1 MRVIFL
7 TVFLHLFFIDSNAQS
22 NYQPGLVHKNAG
34 EIIKG
39 WIDYRAWEKNPK
51 EIRFK
56 ENENDEAFVYTCN
69 DISLFEITNK
79 DTYVKAIVSKDIRP
93 VELEKLSVDT
103 KDSIVNETVFLR
115 VLVQA
120 DKLSLYALNDDKEHF
135 YIKDTAG
142 KYEELVYKVYL
153 KDEQKLTYLE
163 EKPVYRRQLSKY
175 ILNEPDFDK
184 LVKRLNTLKYE
195 ENELSSFVRTINKDV
210 VSSTVKKPANK
221 PVFFISGGVLFAP
234 LHVEGSK
241 DVADLSYSTSLT
253 PTFGI
258 GMDIFSSRNLSDFTI
273 RLAVKYSSLNY
284 KGNKTDKD
292 WVGTE
297 TEKLYS
303 LKVTTITPELSILYN
318 FVKGSSY
325 TVYGGLGVGYNLS
338 SFPLNEYV
346 EIKKAT
352 NDTSKYSNYLP
363 FEKNWTGLSAS
374 IGAVI
379 KKKFELTAGTRILGS
394 FANFAS
400 FGFKPSMYTLAF
412 SYRFNNN

>member
-1 MRVIFL
+1 M
-7 TVFLHLFFIDSNAQS
+7 
-22 NYQPGLVHKNAG
+22 
-34 EIIKG
+34 
-39 WIDYRAWEKNPK
+39 
-51 EIRFK
+51 
-56 ENENDEAFVYTCN
+56 
-69 DISLFEITNK
+69 
-79 DTYVKAIVSKDIRP
+79 
-93 VELEKLSVDT
+93 
-103 KDSIVNETVFLR
+103 
-115 VLVQA
+115 
-120 DKLSLYALNDDKEHF
+120 
-135 YIKDTAG
+135 
-142 KYEELVYKVYL
+142 
-153 KDEQKLTYLE
+153 
-163 EKPVYRRQLSKY
+163 
-175 ILNEPDFDK
+175 
-184 LVKRLNTLKYE
+184 
-195 ENELSSFVRTINKDV
+195 
-210 VSSTVKKPANK
+210 
-221 PVFFISGGVLFAP
+221 FAP

-241 DVADLSYSTSLT
+241 DIADLSYSTSLT

-258 GMDIFSSRNLSDFTI
+258 GMDIFSRRNLSDFTI

-352 NDTSKYSNYLP
+352 NDMSKYSNYLP

-374 IGAVI
+374 IGVVI
-379 KKKFELTAGTRILGS
+379 KKKFELTAGTKILGS

-400 FGFKPSMYTLAF
+400 FGFNPSIYTLAF